1 MKSSTMQ
8 YFKSS
13 LYVFLVVS
21 VCSCSSLHYT
31 NYGRPFDFL
40 KAERVVFKT
49 KAPKNDN
56 SNLNLNNREL
66 NKISYNNKEMES
78 VDIKLESRHDS
89 FQAVKNLNINNNIAP
104 INKSKKSNLTQHK
117 QNKLVNILA
126 QKMEKKIQKQWTKTS
141 ATTSFQ
147 KQDEVSNNE
156 EITDF
161 VLLLLCLIFPPVA
174 VWFVFGTE
182 RELWLDLMCYLPF
195 FIFRRFGFDLF
206 ILFILPVLY
215 AIYVIFLK

>member
-8 YFKSS
+8 YFKYS

-21 VCSCSSLHYT
+21 ICSCSCLHYT
-31 NYGRPFDFL
+31 NFGRPFDFL

-56 SNLNLNNREL
+56 SNFNLNNSEL
-66 NKISYNNKEMES
+66 NKISYNNKETES
-78 VDIKLESRHDS
+78 VDVKLESRDDS
-89 FQAVKNLNINNNIAP
+89 FQAVKNLDINNNIAP

-126 QKMEKKIQKQWTKTS
+126 QKMEKKIQKKCTKTS

-147 KQDEVSNNE
+147 KQDEVSNHE

-195 FIFRRFGFDLF
+195 FIFRAFGFDLF
-206 ILFILPVLY
+206 ILFIIPVLY

>member
-8 YFKSS
+8 YFKYS

-21 VCSCSSLHYT
+21 VFSCSTLHYT

-49 KAPKNDN
+49 NAPKNDN
-56 SNLNLNNREL
+56 SNFNLNDSKL
-66 NKISYNNKEMES
+66 KKISYKTKETES
-78 VDIKLESRHDS
+78 VAVKLEGKDDS
-89 FQAVKNLNINNNIAP
+89 FQVLKNLDLNNNIAS

-126 QKMEKKIQKQWTKTS
+126 QKMEKKIQRQWTKTS

-195 FIFRRFGFDLF
+195 FIFRAFNFDLF

>member
-8 YFKSS
+8 YFKYS
-13 LYVFLVVS
+13 LHVILLFS
-21 VCSCSSLHYT
+21 IFSCSSLHYT

-49 KAPKNDN
+49 KAFENEN
-56 SNLNLNNREL
+56 SNFNLNEHNLSE
-66 NKISYNNKEMES
+66 ISYNTQEKES
-78 VDIKLESRHDS
+78 VDTKFESSDDSIQTIKNFD
-89 FQAVKNLNINNNIAP
+89 INNIIASKH
-104 INKSKKSNLTQHK
+104 KSRKLIPTQPN
-117 QNKLVNILA
+117 QNKLVNVLV
-126 QKMEKKIQKQWTKTS
+126 QKMEKKTQKKWTKSS
-141 ATTSFQ
+141 ATASFQ
-147 KQDEVSNNE
+147 KQISITKNE

-182 RELWLDLMCYLPF
+182 REFWLDLMCYLPF
-195 FIFRRFGFDLF
+195 FVFRAFGFDLF

-215 AIYVIFLK
+215 AIYAIFLK

>member
-1 MKSSTMQ
+1 M
-8 YFKSS
+8 
-13 LYVFLVVS
+13 
-21 VCSCSSLHYT
+21 
-31 NYGRPFDFL
+31 
-40 KAERVVFKT
+40 
-49 KAPKNDN
+49 
-56 SNLNLNNREL
+56 
-66 NKISYNNKEMES
+66 
-78 VDIKLESRHDS
+78 
-89 FQAVKNLNINNNIAP
+89 VKNLDLNNNIAS

-126 QKMEKKIQKQWTKTS
+126 QKNGEKIQKQWTKTS

-195 FIFRRFGFDLF
+195 LF
-206 ILFILPVLY
+206 SGHSIL
-215 AIYVIFLK
+215 IFLYYLYYRSCMPYT

>member
-8 YFKSS
+8 YFKYS

-21 VCSCSSLHYT
+21 VYSCSSLHYT

-49 KAPKNDN
+49 NAPKNDN
-56 SNLNLNNREL
+56 SNFNLNDSKL
-66 NKISYNNKEMES
+66 KKISYKTKETES
-78 VDIKLESRHDS
+78 VDVKLEGKDDS
-89 FQAVKNLNINNNIAP
+89 FQVLKNLDLNNNIAS

-126 QKMEKKIQKQWTKTS
+126 QKMEKKIQRQWTKTS

-147 KQDEVSNNE
+147 KQDEASNNE

-195 FIFRRFGFDLF
+195 FIFRAFGFDLF

>member
-1 MKSSTMQ
+1 MQ
-8 YFKSS
+8 YFKFS
-13 LYVFLVVS
+13 LYVFLVVTI
-21 VCSCSSLHYT
+21 CSCSSLHYT

-49 KAPKNDN
+49 KTHKNDN
-56 SNLNLNNREL
+56 SNFNLNHREL
-66 NKISYNNKEMES
+66 NKISYNAKETES
-78 VDIKLESRHDS
+78 VDVKIESKDDS
-89 FQAVKNLNINNNIAP
+89 YLSFKNLDINNSIAP
-104 INKSKKSNLTQHK
+104 VNKSKKLNLTQHK

-126 QKMEKKIQKQWTKTS
+126 QKMEKKIQKQWTKSS

-147 KQDEVSNNE
+147 KQDAVRNND

-195 FIFRRFGFDLF
+195 FIFRAFGFDLF

>member
-8 YFKSS
+8 YFKYS

-21 VCSCSSLHYT
+21 VCSCSTLHYT

-49 KAPKNDN
+49 NAPKNDN
-56 SNLNLNNREL
+56 SNFNFNDREL
-66 NKISYNNKEMES
+66 NKISYDAKETES
-78 VDIKLESRHDS
+78 VDLKLESKDNS
-89 FQAVKNLNINNNIAP
+89 KLTFKNLDKNNNIAP
-104 INKSKKSNLTQHK
+104 INKSKKSNLTQHN
-117 QNKLVNILA
+117 QNKLVNVLA
-126 QKMEKKIQKQWTKTS
+126 QKMEKKIQKQWTKSS

-147 KQDEVSNNE
+147 KQFEVSNNE

-182 RELWLDLMCYLPF
+182 RELWIDLMCYLPF
-195 FIFRRFGFDLF
+195 FIFRAFNFDLF

>member
-8 YFKSS
+8 YFKYS
-13 LYVFLVVS
+13 LYIFLVVTI
-21 VCSCSSLHYT
+21 CSCSSLHYT

-49 KAPKNDN
+49 NAYKNEN
-56 SNLNLNNREL
+56 SNFNLNDPEL
-66 NKISYNNKEMES
+66 KKISYETKEMES
-78 VDIKLESRHDS
+78 VDIKLESRDDS
-89 FQAVKNLNINNNIAP
+89 FQTVKNLDINNSISSNK
-104 INKSKKSNLTQHK
+104 KSKKLITIQSQ
-117 QNKLVNILA
+117 QNKLVNILG
-126 QKMEKKIQKQWTKTS
+126 QKMEKKIQKQWVKSS

-147 KQDEVSNNE
+147 KQDPVRNNE

-195 FIFRRFGFDLF
+195 FIFRAFNYDIF

>member
-8 YFKSS
+8 YFKYS
-13 LYVFLVVS
+13 LYVFLVVTI
-21 VCSCSSLHYT
+21 CSCSSLHYT

-49 KAPKNDN
+49 KAHKNDN
-56 SNLNLNNREL
+56 SNFNLNDYEL
-66 NKISYNNKEMES
+66 KKITYNTKETKS
-78 VDIKLESRHDS
+78 VDTKLESRDDS
-89 FQAVKNLNINNNIAP
+89 FQTVKNLDVKNSIAP
-104 INKSKKSNLTQHK
+104 LPKSKKLIPTHHK
-117 QNKLVNILA
+117 QSKLVNILG
-126 QKMEKKIQKQWTKTS
+126 QKMERKIQKQWSKSS

-147 KQDEVSNNE
+147 KQDAVKNNE

-182 RELWLDLMCYLPF
+182 REFWLDLMCYLPF
-195 FIFRRFGFDLF
+195 FIFNVIGFPFLP
-206 ILFILPVLY
+206 LFILPVLY

>member
-8 YFKSS
+8 YFKYS

-21 VCSCSSLHYT
+21 VFSCSTLHYT

-49 KAPKNDN
+49 NAPKNDN
-56 SNLNLNNREL
+56 SNFNLNDSKL
-66 NKISYNNKEMES
+66 KKISYKTKETES
-78 VDIKLESRHDS
+78 VAVKLEGKDDS
-89 FQAVKNLNINNNIAP
+89 FQVLKNLDLNNNIAP

-195 FIFRRFGFDLF
+195 FIFRAFNFDLF